1 MKHVSEKQGRLVLMC
16 AGATNLLGVP
26 LFSQVFSN
34 DTLITLSPEVFSRFG
49 LLLIMFWGLAY
60 LASAGI
66 HRQASGL
73 LAVFALV
80 KLAYVVSWGLWLNDH
95 FLQLPELL
103 RTHPL
108 TGAFYT
114 IYGVIDLLF
123 AVLFIRLSL
132 QARQVSMT
140 QVTS

>member
-1 MKHVSEKQGRLVLMC
+1 MTHGSEKQGRLVLVG
-16 AGATNLLGVP
+16 AGVTNLVGVP
-26 LFSQVFSN
+26 LFSQMFSN
-34 DTLITLSPEVFSRFG
+34 DMLIALNPGVFSRFG

-80 KLAYVVSWGLWLNDH
+80 KLVYVVTWGLWLNDH
-95 FLQLPELL
+95 LLQLPELL

-108 TGAFYT
+108 TGAFYAV
-114 IYGVIDLLF
+114 YGVIDLLF
-123 AVLFIRLSL
+123 AVLFLRLSL
-132 QARQVSMT
+132 QARQASMT
-140 QVTS
+140 

>member
-1 MKHVSEKQGRLVLMC
+1 MTHGSETQGRLVLVG
-16 AGATNLLGVP
+16 AGVTNLVGVP
-26 LFSQVFSN
+26 LFSQMFSN
-34 DTLITLSPEVFSRFG
+34 DMLIALNPGVFSRFG

-80 KLAYVVSWGLWLNDH
+80 KLVYVVTWGLWLNDH
-95 FLQLPELL
+95 LLQLPELL

-108 TGAFYT
+108 TGAFYAV
-114 IYGVIDLLF
+114 YGVIDLLF
-123 AVLFIRLSL
+123 AVLFLRLSL
-132 QARQVSMT
+132 QARQASMM
-140 QVTS
+140 

>member
-1 MKHVSEKQGRLVLMC
+1 MTHGSEKQGRLVLVG
-16 AGATNLLGVP
+16 AGVTNLVGVP
-26 LFSQVFSN
+26 LFSQMFSN
-34 DTLITLSPEVFSRFG
+34 DMLIALNPGVFSRFG

-80 KLAYVVSWGLWLNDH
+80 KLVYVVTWGLWLNDH
-95 FLQLPELL
+95 LLQLPELL

-108 TGAFYT
+108 TGAFYAV
-114 IYGVIDLLF
+114 YGVIDLLF
-123 AVLFIRLSL
+123 AVLFLRLSL
-132 QARQVSMT
+132 QARQASIT
-140 QVTS
+140 

>member
-1 MKHVSEKQGRLVLMC
+1 MTHGSETQGRLVLVG
-16 AGATNLLGVP
+16 AGVTNLVGVP
-26 LFSQVFSN
+26 LFSQMFSN
-34 DTLITLSPEVFSRFG
+34 DMLIALNPGVFSRFG

-80 KLAYVVSWGLWLNDH
+80 KLVYVVTWGLWLNDH
-95 FLQLPELL
+95 LLQLPELL

-108 TGAFYT
+108 TGAFYAV
-114 IYGVIDLLF
+114 YGGIDLVF
-123 AVLFIRLSL
+123 AVLFLRLSL
-132 QARQVSMT
+132 QARQASIT
-140 QVTS
+140 

>member
-1 MKHVSEKQGRLVLMC
+1 MTHGSEKQGRLVLVG
-16 AGATNLLGVP
+16 AGVTNLVGVP
-26 LFSQVFSN
+26 LFSQMFSN
-34 DTLITLSPEVFSRFG
+34 DMLIALNPGVFSRFG

-80 KLAYVVSWGLWLNDH
+80 KLVYVVTWGLWLNDH
-95 FLQLPELL
+95 LLQLPELL

-108 TGAFYT
+108 TGAFYAV
-114 IYGVIDLLF
+114 YGVIDLLF
-123 AVLFIRLSL
+123 AVLFMRLSL
-132 QARQVSMT
+132 QARQASMA
-140 QVTS
+140 

>member
-1 MKHVSEKQGRLVLMC
+1 MKHGSEKQGRLVLVG
-16 AGATNLLGVP
+16 AGVTNLVGVP
-26 LFSQVFSN
+26 LFSQMFSN
-34 DTLITLSPEVFSRFG
+34 DMLIALNPGVFSRFG

-80 KLAYVVSWGLWLNDH
+80 KLVYVVTWGLWLNDH
-95 FLQLPELL
+95 LLQLPELL

-108 TGAFYT
+108 TGAFYAV
-114 IYGVIDLLF
+114 YGVIDLLF
-123 AVLFIRLSL
+123 AVLFMRLSL
-132 QARQVSMT
+132 QARQASMA
-140 QVTS
+140 

>member
-1 MKHVSEKQGRLVLMC
+1 MTHGSETQGRLVLVG
-16 AGATNLLGVP
+16 AGVTNLVGVP
-26 LFSQVFSN
+26 LFSQMFSN
-34 DTLITLSPEVFSRFG
+34 DMLIALNPGVFSRFG

-80 KLAYVVSWGLWLNDH
+80 KLVYVVTWGLWLNDH
-95 FLQLPELL
+95 LLQLPELL

-108 TGAFYT
+108 TGAFYAV
-114 IYGVIDLLF
+114 YGVIDLLF
-123 AVLFIRLSL
+123 AVLFLRLSL
-132 QARQVSMT
+132 
-140 QVTS
+140 

>member
-1 MKHVSEKQGRLVLMC
+1 MTHGSEKQGRLVLVG
-16 AGATNLLGVP
+16 AGVTNLVGVP
-26 LFSQVFSN
+26 LFSQMFSN
-34 DTLITLSPEVFSRFG
+34 DMLIALNPGVFSRFG

-80 KLAYVVSWGLWLNDH
+80 KLVYVVTWGLWLNDH
-95 FLQLPELL
+95 LLQLPELL

-108 TGAFYT
+108 TGAFYAV
-114 IYGVIDLLF
+114 YGVIDLLF
-123 AVLFIRLSL
+123 AVLFLRLSL
-132 QARQVSMT
+132 QARQASIM
-140 QVTS
+140 

>member
-1 MKHVSEKQGRLVLMC
+1 MTHGSETQGRLVLVG
-16 AGATNLLGVP
+16 AGVTNLVGVP
-26 LFSQVFSN
+26 LFSQMFSN
-34 DTLITLSPEVFSRFG
+34 DMLIALNPGVFSRFG

-80 KLAYVVSWGLWLNDH
+80 KLVYVVTWGLWLNDH
-95 FLQLPELL
+95 LLQLPELL

-108 TGAFYT
+108 TGAFYAV
-114 IYGVIDLLF
+114 YGVIDLVF
-123 AVLFIRLSL
+123 AVLFLRLSL
-132 QARQVSMT
+132 QARQASIT
-140 QVTS
+140 

>member
-1 MKHVSEKQGRLVLMC
+1 MTHGSETQGRLVLVG
-16 AGATNLLGVP
+16 AGVTNLVGVP
-26 LFSQVFSN
+26 LFSQMFSN
-34 DTLITLSPEVFSRFG
+34 DMLIALNPGVFSRFG

-80 KLAYVVSWGLWLNDH
+80 KLVYVVTWGLWLNDH
-95 FLQLPELL
+95 LLQLPELL

-108 TGAFYT
+108 TGAFYAV
-114 IYGVIDLLF
+114 YGVIDLLF
-123 AVLFIRLSL
+123 AVLFLRLSL
-132 QARQVSMT
+132 QARQASIM
-140 QVTS
+140 

>member
-1 MKHVSEKQGRLVLMC
+1 MTHGSEKQGRLVLVG
-16 AGATNLLGVP
+16 AGVTNLVGVP
-26 LFSQVFSN
+26 LFSQMFSN
-34 DTLITLSPEVFSRFG
+34 DMLIALNPGVFSRFG

-80 KLAYVVSWGLWLNDH
+80 KLVYVVTWGLWLNDH
-95 FLQLPELL
+95 LLQLPELL

-108 TGAFYT
+108 TGAFYAV
-114 IYGVIDLLF
+114 YGVIDLLF
-123 AVLFIRLSL
+123 AVLFLRLSL
-132 QARQVSMT
+132 QARQASMM
-140 QVTS
+140 

>member
-1 MKHVSEKQGRLVLMC
+1 MTHGSETQGRLVLVG
-16 AGATNLLGVP
+16 AGVTNLVGVP
-26 LFSQVFSN
+26 LFSQMFSN
-34 DTLITLSPEVFSRFG
+34 DMLIALNPGVFSRFG

-80 KLAYVVSWGLWLNDH
+80 KLVYVVTWGLWLNDH
-95 FLQLPELL
+95 LLQLPELL

-108 TGAFYT
+108 TGAFYAV
-114 IYGVIDLLF
+114 YGVIDLLF
-123 AVLFIRLSL
+123 AVLFLRLSL
-132 QARQVSMT
+132 QARQASMT
-140 QVTS
+140 